1 MGIKCGL
8 VGLPNVGKS
17 TLFNA
22 LTAMEVPA
30 ENYPFCTVDP
40 NVGVVGVPD
49 PNLERIARISGTGN
63 TVPTTVEFVDV
74 AGLVRGASRGEGL
87 GNRFLAHLRE
97 ADAIVHVVR
106 CFAGAGVAHVS
117 GAVDPASDMETID
130 TELLLADL
138 ESLARAVD
146 RAERA
151 ARTSEADA
159 IAWLEL
165 VRRVYGEVAAGRAV
179 RDVDVTPEQRGKLD
193 VLQLLTAKPVMYA
206 ANVSESGL
214 TDSTEAGPVVARAA
228 SEDVPA
234 VVICATFE
242 AALAELPEED
252 QGLFLE
258 EMGLSESGLD
268 RMIKAAY
275 GLLRLLTF
283 YTVNEKEAHAWTVP
297 KGATAYE
304 AAGRIHTDFQRGFIR
319 AEVVPVESFLA
330 LGGEQGARESG
341 QLRLEGRDYRVA
353 PGDVIKFRFNV

>member
-1 MGIKCGL
+1 MGIRCGL

-22 LTAMEVPA
+22 LTAMEAPA

-40 NVGVVGVPD
+40 NIGIVGVPD
-49 PNLERIARISGTGN
+49 PNLEAIARISGTGKM
-63 TVPTTVEFVDV
+63 VPAAVEFVDV

-117 GAVDPASDMETID
+117 GTVDPASDMETID

-138 ESLARAVD
+138 ESLARAVG

-151 ARTSEADA
+151 ARTGEADA
-159 IAWLEL
+159 VAWLEL
-165 VRRVYGEVAAGRAV
+165 VRRMHGEVAAGRAA
-179 RDVDVTPEQRGKLD
+179 RDVPMTPEQRGRLD
-193 VLQLLTAKPVMYA
+193 ELRLLTAKPVMYV
-206 ANVSESGL
+206 ANVSETGL
-214 TDSTEAGPVVARAA
+214 TDAAEAEPVTARAA
-228 SEDVPA
+228 AEGVPA
-234 VVICATFE
+234 VVVCATFE
-242 AALAELPEED
+242 AALAELPGQDRE
-252 QGLFLE
+252 LFLE
-258 EMGLSESGLD
+258 EMGLSASGLD
-268 RMIKAAY
+268 RTADAAY

-283 YTVNEKEAHAWTVP
+283 YTVNDKEARAWALP
-297 KGATAYE
+297 EGATAYT

-319 AEVVPVESFLA
+319 AEVVSVESFLA

-341 QLRLEGRDYRVA
+341 ALRLEGRGYRVA
-353 PGDVIKFRFNV
+353 PGDVIKFRFSV

>member
-1 MGIKCGL
+1 VGIKCGL

-49 PNLERIARISGTGN
+49 PDIERIAEISGSGH
-63 TVPTTVEFVDV
+63 TVFATVEFVDV

-117 GAVDPASDMETID
+117 GTVDPESDMETID

-138 ESLARAVD
+138 ESLARAVE

-159 IAWLEL
+159 IAWLAL
-165 VRRVYGEVAAGRAV
+165 VRRIYGEVAAGRAV
-179 RDVDVTPEQRGKLD
+179 REVDLTPEHRSQLD

-214 TDSTEAGPVVARAA
+214 TEVAEAGPVVTRAA

-252 QGLFLE
+252 RDLFLE
-258 EMGLSESGLD
+258 EVGLSESGLD
-268 RMIKAAY
+268 RMINAAY

-283 YTVNEKEAHAWTVP
+283 YTVNEKEVHAWTVP
-297 KGATAYE
+297 EGATAYE

-330 LGGEQGARESG
+330 FGGEQRTRESG